1 MYNLYKKQGNKKTH
15 RMGVTSCC
23 IQHCRSMGDP
33 ERQTSWYN
41 KMHKTLLHLESGGP
55 EGTLYHRTKVPSFSP
70 HAFIKEGDRLVIK
83 IRHRQ

>member
-1 MYNLYKKQGNKKTH
+1 MYNLYKKQGSEKTH

-33 ERQTSWYN
+33 ERQTSWCN

-55 EGTLYHRTKVPSFSP
+55 EGTYTAEQRCLALVHMLLLRKVT
-70 HAFIKEGDRLVIK
+70 G
-83 IRHRQ
+83 